1 MEKMQRGNII
11 TTSCYDSPCGTL
23 LLGAYCDK
31 LCMCDW
37 LVAKHRNRVDSRLK
51 RMLKA
56 ELKEGTSVVIERTR
70 VQLDEY
76 FNGKRTAFDV
86 PLLPVGTD
94 FQRKVWSQLFAI
106 PFGKAVS
113 YGDVA
118 RCIGKPKSVRAV
130 ANAVGS
136 NALSILVPCHRV
148 IGGSGLLT
156 GYAGGL
162 AAKRMLLALE
172 GVDF

>member
-1 MEKMQRGNII
+1 MEKVQRGNII
-11 TTSCYDSPCGTL
+11 ITSSYDSPCGTL
-23 LLGAYCDK
+23 LLGSFGDK

-86 PLLPVGTD
+86 PLLPIGTD
-94 FQRKVWSQLFAI
+94 FQRKVWSQLLAI

-118 RCIGKPKSVRAV
+118 RRIGSPKSVRAV

>member
-1 MEKMQRGNII
+1 
-11 TTSCYDSPCGTL
+11 
-23 LLGAYCDK
+23 
-31 LCMCDW
+31 MCDW
-37 LVAKHRNRVDSRLK
+37 LVAKHSDSVDCRLK

-56 ELKEGTSVVIERTR
+56 ELKEGTSVVIERTK

-94 FQRKVWSQLFAI
+94 FQRKVWSQLLAI
-106 PFGKAVS
+106 PFGKSVS

-118 RCIGKPKSVRAV
+118 RRIGSPKSVRAV

>member
-1 MEKMQRGNII
+1 MKDIVNIRR
-11 TTSCYDSPCGTL
+11 YDSPCGTL
-23 LLGAYCDK
+23 LLGSFGDR

-37 LVAKHRNRVDSRLK
+37 LTAKHRNGVDSRLK

-56 ELKEGTSVVIERTR
+56 ELQDGTSDVIERTE
-70 VQLDEY
+70 VQLDE
-76 FNGKRTAFDV
+76 FFTGKRTAFDV

-94 FQRKVWSQLFAI
+94 FQRKVWSELLAI
-106 PFGKAVS
+106 PFGTTVS
-113 YGDVA
+113 YGYIA
-118 RCIGKPKSVRAV
+118 RRIGSPMSVRAV

-136 NALSILVPCHRV
+136 NALSVLVPCHRV

-162 AAKRMLLALE
+162 AAKRMLLDLE
-172 GVDF
+172 GVDV